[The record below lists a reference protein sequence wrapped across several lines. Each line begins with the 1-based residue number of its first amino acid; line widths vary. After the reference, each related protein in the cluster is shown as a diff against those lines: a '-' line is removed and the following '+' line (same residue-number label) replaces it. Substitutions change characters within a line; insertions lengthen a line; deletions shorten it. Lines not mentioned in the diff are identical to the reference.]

1 MHKSLSRTQ
10 LRRQILREM
19 SSILNDD
26 ALFTQRE
33 IPGDADEKDTA
44 PSCGCQNKVKKTQ
57 ESYNCGCKK
66 GSQISTMM
74 FKRNLYDMIDD
85 VISLYDHYDD
95 ADDVS
100 NDIVEKIARI
110 SDDIASLRKTT
121 I

>member
-1 MHKSLSRTQ
+1 MV
-10 LRRQILREM
+10 LREM
-19 SSILNDD
+19 SSLLSDD
-26 ALFTQRE
+26 ALFTHHDP
-33 IPGDADEKDTA
+33 PGDADEA
-44 PSCGCQNKVKKTQ
+44 PCGCQNKVKKTQ
-57 ESYNCGCKK
+57 EAHDCGCKK

-95 ADDVS
+95 ADEVS
-100 NDIVEKIARI
+100 NDIVEKIAHI

>member
-1 MHKSLSRTQ
+1 
-10 LRRQILREM
+10 M

-26 ALFTQRE
+26 ALYTQRE
-33 IPGDADEKDTA
+33 IPGNADEEMA
-44 PSCGCQNKVKKTQ
+44 ASSCGCQKKI
-57 ESYNCGCKK
+57 EKERKERSCGCKK
-66 GSQISTMM
+66 GSQINTMM